1 MTDDALTALLPE
13 GLHDE
18 LPPEASRRAAA
29 VNALM
34 ERFQASGFERIE
46 PPLIEFEESL
56 LSGPGAKQAQD
67 TFRIMDPVSH
77 RMMGLRADMTI
88 QAARIATTRLKA
100 VARPLR
106 LAYAGDVLRVRGS
119 QLRPERQ
126 FAQAGVELIGS
137 ASLEADVEVI
147 LLAAETLADLGV
159 RHLSA
164 DLTVPSLVPTLC
176 AELGLANDV
185 AAEIREALDGK
196 DVAHLSGLGDGVGAL
211 LKGLLRAAGPSAK
224 AMKQLS
230 TLGLPA
236 KSKAM
241 IATLGEVVAR
251 VGQEAPELTLTVDP
265 GEYRG
270 FEYQTGVSFTM
281 FARGVRGEL
290 GRGGR
295 YEAGAEKDAS
305 EPATGFSLY
314 VDSLLPALPKPR
326 PQDKLY
332 LPFGTPEAEA
342 KRLRTD
348 GMRTIRG
355 LEKVGDAKTEAKRLG
370 CSHYWDGRAVKTAG

>member
-1 MTDDALTALLPE
+1 MTDDALSALLPE

-18 LPPEASRRAAA
+18 LPPEASRRAAV

-34 ERFQASGFERIE
+34 DHFRACGFERIE

-56 LSGPGAKQAQD
+56 LSGPGAQQAQQ

-77 RMMGLRADMTI
+77 RMMGLRADMTT

-100 VARPLR
+100 VPRPLR

-137 ASLEADVEVI
+137 TSLEADVEVI
-147 LLAAETLADLGV
+147 LLAAETLAELGV
-159 RHLSA
+159 ESLSA
-164 DLTVPSLVPTLC
+164 DLTLPNLVPTLC
-176 AELGLANDV
+176 AELGLSEAET
-185 AAEIREALDGK
+185 AEIREALDGK
-196 DVAHLSGLGDGVGAL
+196 DVAHLSGLQDGLEAL
-211 LKGLLRAAGPSAK
+211 LKGLLVAAGPAAK
-224 AMKQLS
+224 AME
-230 TLGLPA
+230 TLNGLDVP
-236 KSKAM
+236 KAARSM
-241 IATLGEVVAR
+241 VEILGQVVAR
-251 VGQEAPELTLTVDP
+251 VGEEAPDLTLTVDP

-295 YEAGAEKDAS
+295 YEAGAGPEK

-314 VDSLLPALPKPR
+314 ADLLLPALPKPK
-326 PQDKLY
+326 PQDRLY
-332 LPFGTPEAEA
+332 LPFGTPGSEA
-342 KRLRTD
+342 KRLRAE

-355 LEKVGDAKTEAKRLG
+355 LESVGDVPAEAKRLG
-370 CSHYWDGRAVKTAG
+370 CSHYWDGRAVKTVG

>member
-1 MTDDALTALLPE
+1 MTDDALSALLPE

-18 LPPEASRRAAA
+18 LPPEASRRAAV

-34 ERFQASGFERIE
+34 NHFRACGFERIE

-67 TFRIMDPVSH
+67 MFRIMDPVSH

-100 VARPLR
+100 APRPLR

-137 ASLEADVEVI
+137 TSLEADVEVI
-147 LLAAETLADLGV
+147 VLAAETLKDLGV
-159 RHLSA
+159 ENLSA
-164 DLTVPSLVPTLC
+164 DLTLPSLVPSLC
-176 AELGLANDV
+176 DELGLSEPV
-185 AAEIREALDGK
+185 SAEIRDALDGK
-196 DVAHLSGLGDGVGAL
+196 DVAHLSGLKDGLEAL
-211 LKGLLRAAGPSAK
+211 LKGLLMAAGPADQAMATLNGLALPSRAK
-224 AMKQLS
+224 AMV
-230 TLGLPA
+230 
-236 KSKAM
+236 
-241 IATLGEVVAR
+241 ATLAQVVAR
-251 VGQEAPELTLTVDP
+251 VREEAPDLTLTIDP

-295 YEAGAEKDAS
+295 YEAGVGETR

-314 VDSLLPALPKPR
+314 ADSLLPALPKTK

-332 LPFGTPEAEA
+332 LPFGTPGADA
-342 KRLRTD
+342 RRLRAE

-355 LEKVGDAKTEAKRLG
+355 LESVADIPAEAKRLG
-370 CSHYWDGRAVKTAG
+370 CSHYWDGHAVKTAG

>member
-1 MTDDALTALLPE
+1 MSDDALSALLPE

-18 LPPEASRRAAA
+18 LPPEASRRAGV

-34 ERFQASGFERIE
+34 DRFQASGFERIE

-137 ASLEADVEVI
+137 RSLEADVEVI
-147 LLAAETLADLGV
+147 LLAAETLSDLGV
-159 RHLSA
+159 KSLSA
-164 DLTVPSLVPTLC
+164 DLTLPSLVPTLC
-176 AELGLANDV
+176 AEVGLDDDV
-185 AAEIREALDGK
+185 AAEIRAALDGK
-196 DVAHLSGLGDGVGAL
+196 DVAHLSHLKDGIGSL
-211 LKGLLRAAGPSAK
+211 LEGLLRAAGPAAD
-224 AMKQLS
+224 AMK
-230 TLGLPA
+230 TLDALDLPEGA
-236 KSKAM
+236 AAM
-241 IATLGEVVAR
+241 VATLAKMVERVAE
-251 VGQEAPELTLTVDP
+251 EAPDLTLTVDP

-295 YEAGAEKDAS
+295 YEAGVDPDSS

-314 VDSLLPALPKPR
+314 VDSLLPVLPKAAA
-326 PQDKLY
+326 QDKLF
-332 LPFGTPEAEA
+332 LPLGTSEAEA
-342 KRLRTD
+342 RRLRGD
-348 GMRTIRG
+348 GHRTIRG
-355 LEKVGDAKTEAKRLG
+355 LEAAGDDQAEAGRLG
-370 CSHYWDGRAVKTAG
+370 CSHYWDGRAVKPVR